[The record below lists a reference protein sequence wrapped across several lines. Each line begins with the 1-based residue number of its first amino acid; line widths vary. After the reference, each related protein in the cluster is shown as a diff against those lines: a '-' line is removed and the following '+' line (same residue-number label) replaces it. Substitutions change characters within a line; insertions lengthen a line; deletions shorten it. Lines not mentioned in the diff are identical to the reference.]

1 MAEPVYWNLCYDINL
16 PSTGKVKVHTVT
28 WDPDSEML
36 QVYVSTA
43 EDPIDPED
51 YTQGVPLYEMNPEEA
66 RYELVGMNPIGLGD
80 PPQTLVKDHHVEMA
94 KRLLKEKTDDDA

>member
-1 MAEPVYWNLCYDINL
+1 
-16 PSTGKVKVHTVT
+16 
-28 WDPDSEML
+28 
-36 QVYVSTA
+36 
-43 EDPIDPED
+43 
-51 YTQGVPLYEMNPEEA
+51 MNPEEA